1 MGDAAPAAG
10 AAAAA
15 KAELAEAAEA
25 AHGSNTAGGQ
35 PAAAALAE
43 ALEANRLLQQR
54 PLSDAELDESLLEWL
69 ATLHAARD
77 GTPCDLADAYLC
89 LYT

>member
-15 KAELAEAAEA
+15 KAELAEAEA
-25 AHGSNTAGGQ
+25 AHGSNT